1 MSDSENKTSL
11 GLQENIAGLLTYS
24 LGWITGIVFLLIE
37 KENKFVRF
45 HAMQSIIVFLPIFI
59 LNITSSVLTFAIPF
73 FGFISLLLIPVNI
86 IATILWV
93 VLMIKAFQGELFKLP
108 KIGEIAEQQLAKL
121 DKSL

>member
-45 HAMQSIIVFLPIFI
+45 HAIQSTIIFLPIFI

-73 FGFISLLLIPVNI
+73 LGFISLLLIPVNI

-93 VLMIKAFQGELFKLP
+93 VLMIKAFQGELFKLS